1 MIKRAEARGKVL
13 PLKWVFVY
21 KLNETG
27 DLAKCKARI
36 CARGDLQEA
45 NFESTYAVTLAVRAF
60 RTTMAIAA
68 RFDLEICQLDVVT
81 AFLNGK
87 IYPHKPV
94 FVELPNGARILGMVA
109 QLNRALY
116 GLKDSP
122 LLWYK
127 EFSSTL
133 EELGL
138 QKSREEPCLFT
149 ND

>member
-1 MIKRAEARGKVL
+1 
-13 PLKWVFVY
+13 
-21 KLNETG
+21 
-27 DLAKCKARI
+27 
-36 CARGDLQEA
+36 
-45 NFESTYAVTLAVRAF
+45 
-60 RTTMAIAA
+60 MAIAGS
-68 RFDLEICQLDVVT
+68 FDLEFCQLDAVT
-81 AFLNGK
+81 AFLNRK
-87 IYPHKPV
+87 IHPHKPV
-94 FVELPNGARILGMVA
+94 YVELPDGARIPGMVA

-149 ND
+149 NDWLMVIFYVDDVLLLYRREDKEKALEFKKKLVEKYEIRDEGEVKWFLGIRVIRDRQQRKI